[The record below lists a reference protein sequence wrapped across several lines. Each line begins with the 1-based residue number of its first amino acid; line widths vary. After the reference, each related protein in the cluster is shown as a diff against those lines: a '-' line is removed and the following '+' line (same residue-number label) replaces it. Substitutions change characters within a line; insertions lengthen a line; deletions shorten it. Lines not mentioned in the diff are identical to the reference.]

1 MYFFDL
7 FKKNGKIHHHFQE
20 KKKDSTVWRLRNT
33 LQNVSMKIKLKLKLS
48 MLKKTKKNMFLINLQ
63 DKCELSSEET

>member
-33 LQNVSMKIKLKLKLS
+33 LQNVSMKIKLKLS
-48 MLKKTKKNMFLINLQ
+48 MLKKTKNMFVINLQ